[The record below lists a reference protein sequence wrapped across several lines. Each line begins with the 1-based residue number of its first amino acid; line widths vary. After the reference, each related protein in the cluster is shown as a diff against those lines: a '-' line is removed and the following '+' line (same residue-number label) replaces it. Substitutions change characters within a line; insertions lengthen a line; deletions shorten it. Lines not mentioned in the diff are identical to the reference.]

1 MEYEPSIW
9 GPSYWFFLDNVAFT
23 YPTYPNDVIKKKYYD
38 LFQNLPFF
46 IPHYKISNRFQELL
60 DLYPIKSYLDNKK
73 SLIKWVNFIHNKIN
87 VRLDKPTIT
96 LSEHYAQFHTAYEP
110 NQSKLHR
117 FFKERY
123 KVIIVI
129 FILLLALFAY
139 TQVIQH
145 KLNFKPIDVAKFN
158 WNMGS

>member
-1 MEYEPSIW
+1 MEHEPSVW

-46 IPHYKISNRFQELL
+46 IPHYKISNKFQELL

-87 VRLDKPTIT
+87 MELEKPQMDINNYYINYYNKYNKKQINKKIKNIKKYIT
-96 LSEHYAQFHTAYEP
+96 FI
-110 NQSKLHR
+110 
-117 FFKERY
+117 
-123 KVIIVI
+123 VIISILI
-129 FILLLALFAY
+129 FINIFY
-139 TQVIQH
+139 YN
-145 KLNFKPIDVAKFN
+145 K
-158 WNMGS
+158 